1 MLTTAGLPEQYF
13 YYPFPDY
20 RLPSVILSDL
30 ALAKSDFDPVDLLA
44 RSHSRDYSGSI
55 YRSFDETLAFPALHS
70 NQLIADL
77 SNSYLVLATKDS
89 NPVGNPADLAS
100 TYSVQRKPEFAVQ
113 TRFVRSE
120 SEIRVVKEHLVSVE
134 GRPGAVEVGGTKI
147 TNRLVESEYLPGRQ
161 VLWDLLKARASKGG
175 VDSIAQALLPWA
187 DYLLRQAR
195 IPATQLGGARPQL
208 AAYVLPGEFL
218 DCTPFNL
225 LDVGDKLLPID
236 LEWQSDGDLELGWVL
251 TRGVTYSM
259 RSGGPSPNHVRS
271 ITEVIEAI
279 CDRVGISISEAE
291 VEGWLEK
298 ESAFQSSITGNPY
311 IPMTAEVTFSGLRSF
326 MSEIAVAHDT
336 LAAREGQIAS
346 LYAAADQRSQE
357 VANLATERDRL
368 VRVEADLRI
377 ERDVALAA
385 QEDIATTLTCRIEK
399 ILDEKAA
406 FQTLIEKILDEK
418 AAFQTL
424 IEKIVDEKAVLQGE
438 ASKLQA
444 LYDQAL
450 AIGAELEARI
460 HAGTLE
466 RDTLQGQLN
475 NSLAT
480 LNSILGSRGWRALS
494 FYYRCRDAS
503 LRPFRLL
510 RDEYLIRRSGLF
522 DQAWYLRQYPDVKK
536 AGVAPLRHYLRHGA
550 AEGRDPNPYFDS
562 DWYLTKNP
570 DVAAAGVNPLRH
582 YASRGS
588 VEGRD
593 PSPRFSSRRYLALH
607 PDIAAAKL
615 NPLQHFLRS
624 SKSGEASPLVNDAYA
639 GDYLEASVGVPEF
652 DDSAPTTGS
661 GTSRGILTSLE
672 DHPSVDHEVAV
683 SEGRRR
689 QLRVDGSSFAI
700 VASRTNI

>member
-1 MLTTAGLPEQYF
+1 ME
-13 YYPFPDY
+13 
-20 RLPSVILSDL
+20 I
-30 ALAKSDFDPVDLLA
+30 
-44 RSHSRDYSGSI
+44 
-55 YRSFDETLAFPALHS
+55 
-70 NQLIADL
+70 
-77 SNSYLVLATKDS
+77 
-89 NPVGNPADLAS
+89 PADLAS

-113 TRFVRSE
+113 TRFIRTE

-311 IPMTAEVTFSGLRSF
+311 IPMTAEVTFSGLQSF
-326 MSEIAVAHDT
+326 MSAIAVAHDT

-357 VANLATERDRL
+357 VASLATERDRL
-368 VRVEADLRI
+368 VRAEADLRI

-385 QEDIATTLTCRIEK
+385 KEDIATTLTSRIEK

-406 FQTLIEKILDEK
+406 LQTLIEKILDEK
-418 AAFQTL
+418 AA
-424 IEKIVDEKAVLQGE
+424 LQGE

-450 AIGAELEARI
+450 ASGAELEARI

-494 FYYRCRDAS
+494 FYYKCRDAG

-522 DQAWYLRQYPDVKK
+522 DQAWYLRQYPDVKT

-593 PSPRFSSRRYLALH
+593 PSPRFSSKRYLALH

-624 SKSGEASPLVNDAYA
+624 SQSGEASQLINDAYA
-639 GDYLEASVGVPEF
+639 GDYLEASMGVPEF

-661 GTSRGILTSLE
+661 GTARGILTSLE
-672 DHPSVDHEVAV
+672 DHPSVDHEGLSPKDDDDSYESMAARLQSLHRERISELSLPQPEAV
-683 SEGRRR
+683 SVSDDDCALSAAALTFPFSEAPLVSIVIPVYNE
-689 QLRVDGSSFAI
+689 LRYTLECLDVYMSLL
-700 VASRTNI
+700 